1 MTNPVDRNI
10 KRHIREEA
18 TVNQAAEGVRKRSP
32 DAEPTE
38 QSPMTSSGQS
48 VEGQVRKEWNS
59 KRKGGLPVFCR

>member
-18 TVNQAAEGVRKRSP
+18 TVSQAAEGVHQRSP

-38 QSPMTSSGQS
+38 HGPMTSSGQS
-48 VEGQVRKEWNS
+48 VEGQVRKEWNP
-59 KRKGGLPVFCR
+59 KRGGGLPVFCR